1 MKRIMFM
8 MCLLFLCMF
17 TSCKS
22 ASHIKDTNG
31 DDDYS
36 LCIVTDSDII
46 NGRNSISSSSFRSQ
60 KNNKYKL
67 SVGKFSGVN
76 TVFKGTT
83 NNQTILLTMDAT
95 VSSGNL
101 RLVVMSNNEIKFDI
115 KINTV
120 DTYEIP
126 GDFNEY
132 KIVVA
137 GESAKFKLDFELNY
151 K

>member
-1 MKRIMFM
+1 MKRILLI
-8 MCLLFLCMF
+8 MCFLCLCMF

-22 ASHIKDTNG
+22 VSHIEDTNG

-36 LCIVTDSDII
+36 LCKITNSDII
-46 NGRNSISSSSFRSQ
+46 NGRNSISLSSIHSQ
-60 KNNKYKL
+60 ENNKYKF
-67 SVGKFSGVN
+67 SVEKFPGVN
-76 TVFKGTT
+76 ILYKGTT
-83 NNQTILLTMDAT
+83 NHKTIILRMDST

-101 RLVVMSNNEIKFDI
+101 RIVVISNNEIMFDI

-126 GDFNEY
+126 GNFNEY

-137 GESAKFKLDFELNY
+137 GESAKFKLNFVLNY